1 VGANGGGRVTPRFK
15 VVERITRVAPGLL
28 IWDMTFDDPTT
39 WTRPWTIR
47 LPLELDNSYIM
58 AEYACHEGN
67 YAMFNILSG
76 ARADEKAA
84 AEAAAKGLP
93 APNAPQGGRGGRGGR
108 GGGGGRGG
116 APQ

>member
-1 VGANGGGRVTPRFK
+1 
-15 VVERITRVAPGLL
+15 
-28 IWDMTFDDPTT
+28 
-39 WTRPWTIR
+39 
-47 LPLELDNSYIM
+47 LPLKLDNSYLM

-84 AEAAAKGLP
+84 ADAAAKGLP
-93 APNAPQGGRGGRGGR
+93 PPNQPAPGAGGGRGGRGGR
-108 GGGGGRGG
+108 GGAGGAGGRGG

>member
-1 VGANGGGRVTPRFK
+1 
-15 VVERITRVAPGLL
+15 
-28 IWDMTFDDPTT
+28 MTFDDPKT

-47 LPLELDNSYIM
+47 LPLELDNSYLM

-84 AEAAAKGLP
+84 ADAAAKGSP
-93 APNAPQGGRGGRGGR
+93 APNQPAPGAGGGRGGRGGR
-108 GGGGGRGG
+108 GGAGGAGGRGG